1 MDLDKAKPFASD
13 VRKVANRKDTGVIKD
28 IKEGEDKDQ
37 AMYYR
42 T

>member
-1 MDLDKAKPFASD
+1 MDLDKAKPFSRD
-13 VRKVANRKDTGVIKD
+13 VRKVANLKDTGGFIK
-28 IKEGEDKDQ
+28 INEGEHKDQ